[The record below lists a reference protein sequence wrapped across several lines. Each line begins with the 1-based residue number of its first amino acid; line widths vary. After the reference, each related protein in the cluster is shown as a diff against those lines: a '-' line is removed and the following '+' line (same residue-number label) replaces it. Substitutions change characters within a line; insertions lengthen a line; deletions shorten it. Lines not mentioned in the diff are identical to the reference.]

1 MCRSREAEALKQEA
15 RMATFL
21 GIDFADL
28 TLKDA
33 LDLAVL
39 IEEEAKDRYIDFAE
53 QMLLHHTPEAA
64 LFFSFMSDKEEKHRA
79 ELVARRAQLFEVE
92 PPDYD
97 EVRVFMS
104 AREALQVAFRAEKK
118 AYAFFSETLLRLRD
132 PGVRAL
138 FAELRDEEVH
148 HQKLVLAQ
156 LEKTPPES
164 ILKAA
169 HVADGP
175 AAQ

>member
-1 MCRSREAEALKQEA
+1 
-15 RMATFL
+15 MATFL

-79 ELVARRAQLFEVE
+79 ELVARRAQLFGDEPARITPAMLFEVE
-92 PPDYD
+92 APDYD